1 MIPKL
6 RIDVYVFRVYNKIEK
21 LIRIPYTRRRM
32 MKKKEL
38 INLEFIANGDLIEN
52 ESIEGMESDR
62 RKRLMA
68 ASFVAV
74 RNMTGMNRKEFAEW
88 LAIPYRTMQD
98 WELGTSQVPEYVL
111 RLVAYKVLIE
121 KERGNL

>member
-1 MIPKL
+1 
-6 RIDVYVFRVYNKIEK
+6 
-21 LIRIPYTRRRM
+21 

-38 INLEFIANGDLIEN
+38 KDLEFIANGVLIEN
-52 ESIEGMESDR
+52 ESIERMESDR
-62 RKRLMA
+62 RKRLLA

-111 RLVAYKVLIE
+111 RLVAYKVLME
-121 KERGNL
+121 KEREIYNADTKVYSAVPD

>member
-1 MIPKL
+1 MERGRSKDPGKQERL
-6 RIDVYVFRVYNKIEK
+6 DNYKAQFKNG
-21 LIRIPYTRRRM
+21 
-32 MKKKEL
+32 KKKWVRYDEGAIL
-38 INLEFIANGDLIEN
+38 YSMGIHSFMDLANEAKAVYRI
-52 ESIEGMESDR
+52 
-62 RKRLMA
+62 KRICLA

-111 RLVAYKVLIE
+111 RLVAYKVLME